1 MKQIHELYSEDKPRE
16 KMLSKGPPALK
27 NRELIALILGSG
39 QKGMPVMTISRNIEN
54 MLEKQGVDGVSLD
67 NLTKIEGVG
76 NAKACQ
82 IAAAFE
88 LAKRF
93 YVEPEKVNIKV
104 SRDVA
109 NLLDE
114 YTSKHQE
121 HFIVITLD
129 GANNVIKVRVIF
141 IGTLNKSM
149 VHPREVF
156 APALADRA
164 ASIVIAHNHP
174 SGNPEPSIE
183 DILMTRKLKEAGEI
197 IGIEII
203 DHVIIT
209 KKNHYSFQG
218 NGKL

>member
-1 MKQIHELYSEDKPRE
+1 MKQIHELYSDDKPRE
-16 KMLSKGPPALK
+16 KMLSKGSAALK

-54 MLEKQGVDGVSLD
+54 MLEKEGVGGIALEK
-67 NLTKIEGVG
+67 LTYIEGVG

-93 YVEPEKVNIKV
+93 YVESEKVNIKV

-109 NLLDE
+109 DLLDG
-114 YTSKHQE
+114 YASKQQE
-121 HFIVITLD
+121 HFILITLD

-174 SGNPEPSIE
+174 SGNPEPSVE
-183 DILMTRKLKEAGEI
+183 DLLMTRKLKEAGEI

-218 NGKL
+218 NGKM

>member
-16 KMLSKGPPALK
+16 KMLSKGALALK

-39 QKGMPVMTISRNIEN
+39 QKGMPVMTISKNIEN
-54 MLEKQGVDGVSLD
+54 MLEKQGVAGVSLD

-76 NAKACQ
+76 TAKACQ

-93 YVEPEKVNIKV
+93 YIEPDKVNIKV

-114 YTSKHQE
+114 YALKHQE

-129 GANNVIKVRVIF
+129 GANNVINVRVIF

-156 APALADRA
+156 APALTDRA

-183 DILMTRKLKEAGEI
+183 DLLMTRKLKEAGEI

-218 NGKL
+218 NGKM